1 MYKYIRIE
9 RIREIISTGIERE
22 REIDT
27 EDTTF

>member
-9 RIREIISTGIERE
+9 RIREIISTWIERE

-27 EDTTF
+27 QDTTF